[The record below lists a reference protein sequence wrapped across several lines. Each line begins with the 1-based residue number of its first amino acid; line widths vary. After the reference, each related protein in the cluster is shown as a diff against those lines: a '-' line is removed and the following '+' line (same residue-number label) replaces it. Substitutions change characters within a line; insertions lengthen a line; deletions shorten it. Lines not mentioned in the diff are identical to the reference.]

1 MAQDLTGVRVGIIG
15 GDRRELEVA
24 RIFSAHG
31 MDVRAVCLPWPDDVQ
46 HLANRL
52 EDVLAWA
59 DLLRAPVGGVDRFG
73 QVAYVI
79 VTGDDVPPPRLTAE
93 TLPAVRPGTPLY
105 IGAATP
111 DLRQACSQLGVELV
125 EFRES
130 DEFAWRNAVPTAEG
144 AIQIAIQHTDH
155 TLHGS
160 RILVLGFGR
169 SGTVLARTLR
179 SLGAD
184 VAVCARGSV
193 DIARAYALGVGPHR
207 MDDVAKLAA
216 QADVVFNTIP
226 APVLPADVLRKMA
239 SGSVIIDIAT
249 VPGGTDFAVAKQLGI
264 QAFLTPGL
272 PGITAPRTAGRI
284 VADTILSLWHDRQ
297 EGNGA

>member
-1 MAQDLTGVRVGIIG
+1 MATDLGGVRVGIIG

-46 HLANRL
+46 YLANRF
-52 EDVLAWA
+52 EDVVGWA
-59 DLLRAPVGGVDRFG
+59 DMLLAPVGGVDRFG

-79 VTGDDVPPPRLTAE
+79 VSGDVPPPRLTAE
-93 TLPAVRPGTPLY
+93 TLREVRTGVPLF
-105 IGAATP
+105 IGAATQA
-111 DLRQACSQLGVELV
+111 LRQACLGLGLMLV

-144 AIQIAIQHTDH
+144 AIQLAIQHTEH

-160 RILVLGFGR
+160 RVLVLGFGR

-179 SLGAD
+179 GLGAE
-184 VAVCARGSV
+184 VTVCARGSV
-193 DIARAYALGVGPHR
+193 DIARAYALGVRPHR
-207 MDDVAKLAA
+207 LEDLETLARDA
-216 QADVVFNTIP
+216 EVLFNTVP
-226 APVLPADVLRKMA
+226 APVLSQEVLSRMQP
-239 SGSVIIDIAT
+239 GSVIIDIASA
-249 VPGGTDFAVAKQLGI
+249 PGGTDFAAAKRLGI
-264 QAFLTPGL
+264 QAYLAPGL

-284 VADTILSLWHDRQ
+284 VADTVLSLWRDMQ
-297 EGNGA
+297 DAGG

>member
-1 MAQDLTGVRVGIIG
+1 MASDLTGVRVGIIG

-46 HLANRL
+46 YLANRL
-52 EDVLAWA
+52 EDVLQWA
-59 DLLRAPVGGVDRFG
+59 DLLLAPVGGVDRFG

-79 VTGDDVPPPRLTAE
+79 VPGDVPPPRLTAE
-93 TLPAVRPGTPLY
+93 TLRAVRPGTPLF
-105 IGAATP
+105 IGAATGA
-111 DLRQACSQLGVELV
+111 LRQACATYGVTLV

-144 AIQIAIQHTDH
+144 AIQLAIQHTDH

-179 SLGAD
+179 GLGAD
-184 VAVCARGSV
+184 ITVCARGSV
-193 DIARAYALGVGPHR
+193 DIARAYALGVHPYR
-207 MDDVAKLAA
+207 MEDLADLAA
-216 QADVVFNTIP
+216 DAEVVFNTIP
-226 APVLPADVLRKMA
+226 APVLSSEILRCMQQ
-239 SGSVIIDIAT
+239 GSVIIDIAT
-249 VPGGTDFAVAKQLGI
+249 APGGTDFAVAKQLGL
-264 QAFLTPGL
+264 QAHLAPGL

-284 VADTILSLWHDRQ
+284 VADTVLSLWRDMHETVDL
-297 EGNGA
+297 

>member
-1 MAQDLTGVRVGIIG
+1 MATDLTGVRVGIIG

-46 HLANRL
+46 YLGNRL
-52 EDVLAWA
+52 EDVLGWA
-59 DLLRAPVGGVDRFG
+59 DLLLAPVGGVDRFG

-79 VTGDDVPPPRLTAE
+79 VPADVPPPRLTAE
-93 TLPAVRPGTPLY
+93 TLKEVPGGTPLF
-105 IGAATP
+105 IGAATQA
-111 DLRQACSQLGVELV
+111 LRHACAAQRLLLV

-144 AIQIAIQHTDH
+144 AIQLAIQHTEH
-155 TLHGS
+155 TIHGS

-179 SLGAD
+179 GLGAD
-184 VAVCARGSV
+184 VSVCARGSV
-193 DIARAYALGVGPHR
+193 DMARAFALGVRPHR
-207 MDDVAKLAA
+207 MEELKDLVARAE
-216 QADVVFNTIP
+216 VVFNTIP
-226 APVLPADVLRKMA
+226 ALVLSPEVLRCMTP
-239 SGSVIIDIAT
+239 GSVIIDIASA
-249 VPGGTDFAVAKQLGI
+249 PGGTDFPVAKQLGI
-264 QAFLTPGL
+264 QAYLAPGL

-284 VADTILSLWHDRQ
+284 VADTVLSLWRDMQ
-297 EGNGA
+297 DGVGV

>member
-1 MAQDLTGVRVGIIG
+1 MASDLTGVRVGIVG

-46 HLANRL
+46 YLGNRL
-52 EDVLAWA
+52 EEVLGWA
-59 DLLRAPVGGVDRFG
+59 DLLLAPVGGVDRFG

-79 VTGDDVPPPRLTAE
+79 VAGDVPPPRLTVE
-93 TLPAVRPGTPLY
+93 TLRAVRTGTPLF
-105 IGAATP
+105 IGAATQA
-111 DLRQACSQLGVELV
+111 LRHACATLGIELV

-144 AIQIAIQHTDH
+144 AIQMAIQHTEH
-155 TLHGS
+155 TLHDS

-179 SLGAD
+179 GLGAD
-184 VAVCARGSV
+184 VTVCARGSV

-207 MDDVAKLAA
+207 MEDLPDLAA
-216 QADVVFNTIP
+216 KAEVVFNTIP
-226 APVLPADVLRKMA
+226 APVLSAEVLRRMMP
-239 SGSVIIDIAT
+239 GSVIIDIASA
-249 VPGGTDFAVAKQLGI
+249 PGGTDFTVAKQLGL
-264 QAFLTPGL
+264 QAYLAPGL

-284 VADTILSLWHDRQ
+284 VADTILSLWRDMQ
-297 EGNGA
+297 DGVEL

>member
-1 MAQDLTGVRVGIIG
+1 MASDLTGVRVGIIG

-24 RIFSAHG
+24 RIFSVHG

-46 HLANRL
+46 YLGNRL
-52 EDVLAWA
+52 DDVLEWA
-59 DLLRAPVGGVDRFG
+59 DFLLAPVGGVDRFG

-79 VTGDDVPPPRLTAE
+79 VPADVPPPRLTQE
-93 TLPAVRPGTPLY
+93 TLRHVRPGTPLF
-105 IGAATP
+105 IGAATQA
-111 DLRQACSQLGVELV
+111 LRQACASRGVTLV

-144 AIQIAIQHTDH
+144 AIQLAIQHTEH

-179 SLGAD
+179 GLGAD
-184 VAVCARGSV
+184 ITVCARGSV
-193 DIARAYALGVGPHR
+193 DIARAYALGVHPYR
-207 MDDVAKLAA
+207 MDDLADLAA
-216 QADVVFNTIP
+216 DAEVVFNTIP
-226 APVLPADVLRKMA
+226 APVLSAEVLRRMA
-239 SGSVIIDIAT
+239 PGSVIIDIASA
-249 VPGGTDFAVAKQLGI
+249 PGGTDFAAAKQLGI
-264 QAFLTPGL
+264 QAHLAPGL

-284 VADTILSLWHDRQ
+284 VADTILSLWRDMHEAADL
-297 EGNGA
+297 

>member
-1 MAQDLTGVRVGIIG
+1 MASDLTGVRVGIIG

-46 HLANRL
+46 YLANRL
-52 EDVLAWA
+52 EDVLRWA
-59 DLLRAPVGGVDRFG
+59 DLLLAPVGGVDRFG

-79 VTGDDVPPPRLTAE
+79 VPGDVPPPRLTAE
-93 TLPAVRPGTPLY
+93 TLRAVRPGAPLF
-105 IGAATP
+105 IGAATAA
-111 DLRQACSQLGVELV
+111 LRQACATCGVTLV

-144 AIQIAIQHTDH
+144 AIQLAIQHTDH

-179 SLGAD
+179 GLGAD
-184 VAVCARGSV
+184 ITVCARGSV
-193 DIARAYALGVGPHR
+193 DIARAYALGVHPYR
-207 MDDVAKLAA
+207 MEDLADLAA
-216 QADVVFNTIP
+216 DAEVVFNTIP
-226 APVLPADVLRKMA
+226 APVLSSEILRCMQQ
-239 SGSVIIDIAT
+239 GSVIIDIAT
-249 VPGGTDFAVAKQLGI
+249 APGGTDFAVAKQIGI
-264 QAFLTPGL
+264 QAHLAPGL

-284 VADTILSLWHDRQ
+284 VADTVLSLWRDMH
-297 EGNGA
+297 ETAEL